1 MLNRGLPALLAS
13 TIAFG
18 VVAGGV
24 ATFAAAPAGAVN
36 AVPAM
41 AAPVETA
48 ASASSAAATEGVD
61 VTAVRVTD
69 GFASRSSEREGLSAL
84 DARNAALTATAQ
96 AIADREAAI
105 EAERKAE
112 EERVAAERAAFI
124 ASEGYTPE
132 TTDPKDIARQMAASK
147 YGWGEDQFTCYNNI
161 IMRESKWDT
170 FADNPTSSAYG
181 IPQALPGSK
190 MASEGAD
197 WETNPAT
204 QIKWG
209 LKYVKDR
216 FGTPCSAWSFKA
228 ANGWY

>member
-1 MLNRGLPALLAS
+1 MLSTGAVCVAL
-13 TIAFG
+13 
-18 VVAGGV
+18 GGI
-24 ATFAAAPAGAVN
+24 TTLTAAPAGATN
-36 AVPAM
+36 PVPAV
-41 AAPVETA
+41 ATTA
-48 ASASSAAATEGVD
+48 QADATASELVD
-61 VTAVRVTD
+61 SRLA
-69 GFASRSSEREGLSAL
+69 GELASRSSDRTDPAAAA
-84 DARNAALTATAQ
+84 DARSAQLTATAQ

-105 EAERKAE
+105 EAERQAE
-112 EERVAAERAAFI
+112 IDRQAAERAAFI
-124 ASEGYTPE
+124 ATQGYTPE
-132 TTDPKDIARQMAASK
+132 TTEPKEIARQIAANS

-161 IMRESKWDT
+161 IMRESMWDT

-209 LKYVKDR
+209 LKYVKER
-216 FGTPCSAWSFKA
+216 FGTPCSAWSFKQ